1 MRFYMN
7 KEKENKILNKG
18 GNMKRNVITGIILIL
33 SMFFISCEKDYEK
46 LLTKEL
52 KKKDEQTCI
61 KLVLNLLDSV
71 DNIENY
77 QWDGDDYK
85 YNPTEKTELSVNDL
99 WKFHST
105 NHYFKNYESFSE
117 WMHFYNDPEHKD
129 LVTRCYYCNLSY
141 KILLDCEQ
149 GYYKD
154 LGDRSKYFNTCL
166 KSMNH
171 SMSGNRMNFLEM
183 HFLDNRINS
192 NRANFTKIKKQEIEK
207 AKETERLEKIK
218 KAEELEAKKNAE
230 KARLKAERDKKR
242 EEERRQQEIIDKQVA
257 EEMFKAVSG
266 SYEPLNNKYQIIKKR
281 NGNLLLVTAKNEL
294 ITFTTT
300 FNMNK
305 NNDSYEVSSIYLIN
319 LDMRGVK
326 QAFYANYND
335 PLDQFTM
342 LGRFTGVIESLTK
355 M

>member
-1 MRFYMN
+1 MN
-7 KEKENKILNKG
+7 KEKEIKIFNRSGK
-18 GNMKRNVITGIILIL
+18 MKRKVIASIMFLL
-33 SMFFISCEKDYEK
+33 SMFFISCKKDYEK

-52 KKKDEQTCI
+52 KKRDEQTCI

-77 QWDGDDYK
+77 QWDGDGYK
-85 YNPTEKTELSVNDL
+85 YKSTEKTELSVNDL

-105 NHYFKNYESFSE
+105 NHYFKNYESLSE

-141 KILLDCEQ
+141 KILLECEQ
-149 GYYKD
+149 RYYKD
-154 LGDRSKYFNTCL
+154 LGDRSKYLNTCL
-166 KSMNH
+166 KSNNH

-192 NRANFTKIKKQEIEK
+192 NRANFTKIKEQEIEK
-207 AKETERLEKIK
+207 AKEVERLEKIK
-218 KAEELEAKKNAE
+218 KAE
-230 KARLKAERDKKR
+230 KARLKAESDKKR
-242 EEERRQQEIIDKQVA
+242 EEERRQQEIIDKQIA
-257 EEMFKAVSG
+257 EEMFKSVSN
-266 SYEPLNNKYQIIKKR
+266 SYEPLNDKYQIIKKR
-281 NGNLLLVTAKNEL
+281 NGNLLLVTVKNEL